1 VATIVVD
8 LGGTFLRIGVVD
20 GLELRRLESIRLAE
34 FGERNGSVWDDVV
47 ARVAAYNARLE
58 REGVAVEGGV
68 AISFPGPVAEG
79 RVVAGA
85 PTVVGASRAI
95 PDLVG
100 AIALATRRPAVLL
113 NDVSAAAWYFGDRLS
128 CERFGVVTVSS
139 GVGAKIFDRG
149 RRPPVL
155 DVPAYAGELGHL
167 VIDRGPHAPACDCGG
182 RGHLG
187 AIASGR
193 GFERLARLEFGDP
206 TLTNETDLI
215 PALHAGE
222 PRALA
227 LLHASVRPL
236 ASTLAAVLVGA
247 GLERIVVIGGFARA
261 IGALY
266 RDVLT
271 AELARSFDAG
281 PIDLDIAALVNVCGP
296 GEEPSLLGA
305 ARFAQALTYAT

>member
-20 GLELRRLESIRLAE
+20 GLDLRRLEATRLAE
-34 FGERNGSVWDDVV
+34 FGERNGDVWDDVV
-47 ARVAAYNARLE
+47 ASVAAFSARLE
-58 REGVAVEGGV
+58 REGVPLEGGI
-68 AISFPGPVAEG
+68 AIAFPGPVAEG
-79 RVVAGA
+79 GVVAGA
-85 PTVVGASRAI
+85 PTVVGASRVI
-95 PDLVG
+95 PDLAA

-128 CERFGVVTVSS
+128 SERFGVVTVSS
-139 GVGAKIFDRG
+139 GIGAKIYDRG

-155 DVPAYAGELGHL
+155 DLPPYAGELGHI
-167 VIDRGPHAPACDCGG
+167 VVDRGPHAPACDCGG

-193 GFERLARLEFGDP
+193 GFERLARLELADP
-206 TLTNETDLI
+206 TLTNEADLI
-215 PALHAGE
+215 PALRAGE
-222 PRALA
+222 PLALA

-236 ASTLAAVLVGA
+236 AGTLAALIVGA

-261 IGALY
+261 LGTLY

-271 AELARSFDAG
+271 AELAGSFDAG
-281 PIDLDIAALVNVCGP
+281 PIELDLEGLVTVCGP
-296 GEEPSLLGA
+296 DEEPSLLGA
-305 ARFAQALTYAT
+305 ARFAQALTYAR